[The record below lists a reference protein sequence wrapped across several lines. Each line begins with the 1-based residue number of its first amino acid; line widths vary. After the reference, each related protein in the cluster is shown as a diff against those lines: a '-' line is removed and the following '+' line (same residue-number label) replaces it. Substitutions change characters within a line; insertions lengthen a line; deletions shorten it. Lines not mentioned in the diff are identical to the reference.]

1 MSSTFEERLHGAESR
16 LQAIADAMGA
26 ILGVADADGVM
37 LHAPRWEEFTGQTPD
52 QYRGLGWLDAL
63 HPDDRL
69 AAAES
74 WQAAIRDAAVGVA
87 EVRVRR
93 RDGTYLWM
101 SGRVVPVFDEA
112 GRVREWLVAVQD
124 IDEAKRAAEQLRAS
138 EMRLRRIVD
147 SDMIGIVFWEATG
160 LVADANDAFLEM
172 AGRTREELR
181 AGSLDWRVLVSAD
194 RLASHEHALEEIR
207 SRGTSAPIESLLVRP
222 DGRRVP
228 ILCAGTTFGVEPLEG
243 VTWVLD
249 LSERKRIERERE
261 ELLGLAERARREAE
275 TANRAK
281 DEFLAMLGHEL
292 RNPLAAVRHA
302 LAAARHDDSLRARA
316 LAIAERQ
323 SEQLTRLID
332 DLLDVARI
340 THGRIPLREERV
352 GLGHLIE
359 RALEATRGLAEG
371 RARGIELSLPA
382 EPVEVMADPARLE
395 QVIVNLLVN
404 ALKYTPSD
412 GRIALLAEREGSEA
426 VLRVR
431 DSGIGIA
438 ADMLPRVFDLFAQAD
453 RSLDRAKSG
462 LGLGLTLVK
471 RIVEL
476 HRGRVEVRSPGVG
489 GGSEFCVRLPALAPV
504 VAPEATAPVAGSGR
518 APLRMLVVEDNPDAA
533 GSLGMLLELKGHRVT
548 TVPDGLAALA
558 AARAER
564 PDVLLVDI
572 GLPGIDGYEVARRIR
587 QDPELG
593 EPLLVALTGYGRDED
608 RRRALAAGFDQL
620 LVKPVDLGRL
630 DAVLARAAAPS

>member
-1 MSSTFEERLHGAESR
+1 MTRSLERLHRAEAR
-16 LQAIADAMGA
+16 LLALADAMGA
-26 ILGVADADGVM
+26 ILGVADAGGVM
-37 LHAPRWEEFTGQTPD
+37 LHAPGWEALTGQPPA
-52 QYRGLGWLDAL
+52 QYGGLGWLEAI
-63 HPDDRL
+63 HPDDRAD
-69 AAAES
+69 AAAR
-74 WQAAIRDAAVGVA
+74 WQAAMRDSTVGVA
-87 EVRVRR
+87 ECRVRR
-93 RDGTYLWM
+93 RDGSYLWV
-101 SGRVVPVFDEA
+101 SGRVVPVRDEA
-112 GRVREWLVAVQD
+112 GRVCEWLVALHD
-124 IDEAKRAAEQLRAS
+124 IDAARRAADEVQAS

-147 SDMIGIVFWEATG
+147 SDMIGLLFWTPDGLIV
-160 LVADANDAFLEM
+160 DANDAFLEM

-181 AGSLDWRVLVSAD
+181 AGRLDWRALVTPD
-194 RLASHEHALEEIR
+194 RVPAHEAAIAEIYE
-207 SRGTSAPIESLLVRP
+207 RGISSQVESVVVRP
-222 DGRRVP
+222 DGGRVP
-228 ILCAGTTFGVEPLEG
+228 ILCAGASLGVEPFQG

-261 ELLGLAERARREAE
+261 ELLGLAECARREAE
-275 TANRAK
+275 QANRAK

-302 LAAARHDDSLRARA
+302 LAAANGDEATRARA
-316 LAIAERQ
+316 LVIAERQ

-352 GLGHLIE
+352 AVADLLE
-359 RALEATRGLAEG
+359 RALEATRSLVEG
-371 RARGIELSLPA
+371 RPRGVEVSLPPA
-382 EPVEVMADPARLE
+382 PLDVRADPARLE

-404 ALKYTPSD
+404 ALKYTPPD
-412 GRIALLAEREGSEA
+412 GRITLAAERDGAEA
-426 VLRVR
+426 VVRVR
-431 DSGIGIA
+431 DTGVGIA
-438 ADMLPRVFDLFAQAD
+438 ADVLPRVFDLFAQAD
-453 RSLDRAKSG
+453 RSLDRAQSG

-476 HRGRVEVRSPGVG
+476 HGGRVEARSPGAG
-489 GGSEFCVRLPALAPV
+489 GGSEFCVRLPALGSDPPAPPPPRA
-504 VAPEATAPVAGSGR
+504 APPAG

-533 GSLGMLLELKGHRVT
+533 ESLLMLLALKGHRVT
-548 TVPDGLAALA
+548 AVPDGLAALA

-587 QDPELG
+587 EDPDSG
-593 EPLLVALTGYGRDED
+593 DPLLVALTGYGRDED

-630 DAVLARAAAPS
+630 DAVIARAVPGR